1 MTCSQRNFGVVTS
14 VDMSK
19 SADFLSGTGRLS
31 GAFVIGG
38 DVIFYFLLHSF
49 FYNNA
54 FGTAVKFEDLMALKK
69 ELIVRRKFSD
79 LN

>member
-1 MTCSQRNFGVVTS
+1 MHNG
-14 VDMSK
+14 
-19 SADFLSGTGRLS
+19 
-31 GAFVIGG
+31 
-38 DVIFYFLLHSF
+38 IFYFLLHSF